1 MQGWKRSYR
10 GRLVPDCNGT
20 LAERF
25 WRHVQKT
32 ETCWLWTGTRNLQ
45 RFGYGHLYAPEAKTN
60 RAHRVSW
67 FLHFG
72 SIPPGQCVLHRCD
85 VPACVN
91 PAHLFLGT
99 RAENTADAKAKKR
112 LAVGVRHSQAKLT
125 LEQIEFIRAMQFDRR
140 RREILASA
148 WGVSEY
154 TIRRVASGRTYRSE
168 PCSR

>member
-1 MQGWKRSYR
+1 MKGWKRGYH

-25 WRHVQKT
+25 WRNVEKT
-32 ETCWLWTGTRNLQ
+32 EGCWHWTAARNMQ
-45 RFGYGHLYAPEAKTN
+45 RFGYGHIYAPEAKTN

-72 SIPPGQCVLHRCD
+72 PVPEGQCVLHRCD

-99 RAENTADAKAKKR
+99 RAQNTADAKGKGR
-112 LAVGVRHSQAKLT
+112 LAIGLRSPRAKLT
-125 LEQIEFIRAMQFDRR
+125 AEQIEFIRAMQFDFR

-148 WGVSEY
+148 WGVTEY
-154 TIRRVASGRTYRSE
+154 TIRRVARGKTYRSE
-168 PCSR
+168 PW